1 MAKSAIDVIGPA
13 FEHTKQQLLRP
24 FNFGQWARIAL
35 LAMATGEMSSGGGC
49 NSHIPTS
56 LPTNFP
62 THQQGQDNF
71 LQSANNLPEFLKG
84 IDPALIGTL
93 LLVAF
98 VGGIMLLLVWVY
110 VSSISRFVLYDT
122 IVRRH
127 CDMGPAWDRWHGQGM
142 RFFWWQLALMVFSLG
157 LSAVMLLPLIIPLIG
172 LIRSHG
178 KPDAAFFLGFIPF
191 LALFF
196 VFSMFML
203 LVAVLTKDFVV
214 PVMAVDGVG
223 VIEGWRRLIAMM
235 KADAP
240 NYAGYIGM
248 KIVLVIGAGIVFS
261 IVSAIVV
268 VFLMIP
274 AAIVGAIAFVVL
286 KTAGMAWNAGTIT
299 LAVVIGTL
307 LLGALL
313 YVVAFVCVP
322 VAIFFP
328 AYAMYFLAE
337 RFPGLYAKL
346 YGAPVMPASGW
357 TPGLPPTPA
366 PIG

>member
-1 MAKSAIDVIGPA
+1 LALAKSAIDVIGPA
-13 FEHTKQQLLRP
+13 FEHTKQQLLKP
-24 FNFGQWARIAL
+24 FSFGQWARIAL

-56 LPTNFP
+56 IPTNFP
-62 THQQGQDNF
+62 THQTQDNF
-71 LQSANNLPEFLKG
+71 LQSSAWPDFLRG

-98 VGGIMLLLVWVY
+98 VGFIVLVLVWMY

-127 CDMGPAWDRWHGQGM
+127 CDMGSAWDQWHSQGM

-157 LSAVMLLPLIIPLIG
+157 LSALMLLPLIIPLIG
-172 LIRSHG
+172 LIKSHG
-178 KPDAAFFLGFIPF
+178 KPDAAFFLGFLPF

-214 PVMAVDGVG
+214 PIMAVDGVG

-240 NYAGYIGM
+240 NYVGYIGM

-261 IVSAIVV
+261 IVGGIVV
-268 VFLMIP
+268 VLLMIP
-274 AAIVGAIAFVVL
+274 VAILGAIAFVVL
-286 KTAGMAWNAGTIT
+286 KTAGMAWNAVTIT
-299 LAVVIGTL
+299 LAVVVGTL
-307 LLGALL
+307 LFGALL
-313 YVVAFVCVP
+313 YVIAFVCVP

-346 YGAPVMPASGW
+346 YGAPVTPAPGW
-357 TPGLPPTPA
+357 APLPAPA